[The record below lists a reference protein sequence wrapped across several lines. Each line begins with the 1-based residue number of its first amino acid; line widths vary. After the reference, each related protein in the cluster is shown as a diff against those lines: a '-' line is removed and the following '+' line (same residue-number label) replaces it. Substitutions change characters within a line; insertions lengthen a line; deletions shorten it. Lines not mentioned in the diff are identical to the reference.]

1 MEYLEKE
8 NAKKDLMIKSQI
20 EEINSLKEDM
30 QATKIV
36 TQIKEV
42 PVISLSD
49 HCKGCQCFLNPG
61 EFEFDHAQRL
71 KAENIKTEIKTEK
84 Q

>member
-1 MEYLEKE
+1 
-8 NAKKDLMIKSQI
+8 MIKSQI
-20 EEINSLKEDM
+20 GENKSLKEEREI
-30 QATKIV
+30 QATKVV

-42 PVISLSD
+42 PVVSLSE

-61 EFEFDHAQRL
+61 EFESDLAQRL
-71 KAENIKTEIKTEK
+71 KAESTMTGIKTEK